1 MSGTDV
7 NKNSVAIAILV
18 EQGEQPGPEPSGRER
33 GQGRLLQAWDAQEQQ
48 GAQQVLGRPRA
59 FGPMQMMTTMPAA
72 VWKRVSMKHQCTS
85 LPHRFK

>member
-33 GQGRLLQAWDAQEQQ
+33 GQGMEQQAWDAQEQQ
-48 GAQQVLGRPRA
+48 GVQQVLGRPRA

-72 VWKRVSMKHQCTS
+72 VWKRVSMKYQCMS
-85 LPHRFK
+85 FSHRFK